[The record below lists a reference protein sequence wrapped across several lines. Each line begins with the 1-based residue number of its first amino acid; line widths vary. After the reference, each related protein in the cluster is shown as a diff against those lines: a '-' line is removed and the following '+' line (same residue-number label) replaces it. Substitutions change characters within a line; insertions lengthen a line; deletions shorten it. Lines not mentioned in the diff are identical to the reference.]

1 MKNDDFTTPPLARMS
16 TEQLFK
22 NKQVFER
29 IKERDKAEG
38 LEIDWIVRDLDAINV
53 EIERRSLELI

>member
-22 NKQVFER
+22 NKQIFER
-29 IKERDKAEG
+29 IKERDKADG
-38 LEIDWIVRDLDAINV
+38 LEIDWIIRDLDAINV

>member
-22 NKQVFER
+22 NKQIFER

-38 LEIDWIVRDLDAINV
+38 LEIDWIIRDLDAINV

>member
-22 NKQVFER
+22 NKQIFER
-29 IKERDKAEG
+29 IKKRDEAEG
-38 LEIDWIVRDLDAINV
+38 LEIDWIVRDLDAINT